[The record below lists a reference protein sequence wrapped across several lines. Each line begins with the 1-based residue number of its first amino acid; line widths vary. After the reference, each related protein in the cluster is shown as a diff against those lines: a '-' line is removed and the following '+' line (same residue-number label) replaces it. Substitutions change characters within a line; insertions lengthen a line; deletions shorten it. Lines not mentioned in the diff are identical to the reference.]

1 MAADHESGSVRLPL
15 DEARGRQP
23 DPRADLE
30 RLKTARDAADR
41 AYNDALTRLDRAI
54 QQLPADFPHPPPGPD
69 EHQVTPL
76 NTLWKIDA
84 PPPGGGLRRRFIAAV
99 RQVVAPMFEQQQAF
113 NSAVV
118 DHINRNVPIERQTR
132 EAIGSTLAVLRAQLP
147 ELIQFQ
153 SLLVMF
159 LQQITPYVDTR
170 DRDVAG
176 LLRGL
181 SGAINGVADELLKR
195 SEAMTARDRRHEAR
209 VESLET
215 VIAALRAHV
224 DTLATALK
232 AQASASD

>member
-1 MAADHESGSVRLPL
+1 LAADR
-15 DEARGRQP
+15 D
-23 DPRADLE
+23 DLQ
-30 RLKTARDAADR
+30 RLKAERDAADR
-41 AYNDALTRLDRAI
+41 AYNDALTRLDHAI

-76 NTLWKIDA
+76 NTLWKIDV
-84 PPPGGGLRRRFIAAV
+84 PPAGGGLRRRFIAAV

-118 DHINRNVPIERQTR
+118 DHINRNVPVERQTR
-132 EAIGSTLAVLRAQLP
+132 EAIESTLAVLRTQIA

-159 LQQITPYVDTR
+159 LQQVTPYVDTR

-181 SGAINGVADELLKR
+181 SGAINAVADELLKR
-195 SEAMTARDRRHEAR
+195 SDAMLARDRRHDAR
-209 VESLET
+209 VGTLESA
-215 VIAALRAHV
+215 IADLHARVDEISRAMPP
-224 DTLATALK
+224 
-232 AQASASD
+232 QAR

>member
-1 MAADHESGSVRLPL
+1 MAADR
-15 DEARGRQP
+15 D
-23 DPRADLE
+23 DLQ
-30 RLKTARDAADR
+30 RLKAERDAADR
-41 AYNDALTRLDRAI
+41 AYNEALTRLDRAI

-84 PPPGGGLRRRFIAAV
+84 PAAGEGLRRRFVTAI
-99 RQVVAPMFEQQQAF
+99 RQAVAPMFEQQQAF

-118 DHINRNVPIERQTR
+118 DHINRNIAVERQTR
-132 EAIGSTLAVLRAQLP
+132 EAIESTLAVLRAQLA
-147 ELIQFQ
+147 ETIRFQ

-181 SGAINGVADELLKR
+181 SGAINAVADEVLKR
-195 SEAMTARDRRHEAR
+195 SEAMTTRDRRHDAR
-209 VESLET
+209 IAELESAVADVRSRLDE
-215 VIAALRAHV
+215 VVRALPNRREDA
-224 DTLATALK
+224 
-232 AQASASD
+232 